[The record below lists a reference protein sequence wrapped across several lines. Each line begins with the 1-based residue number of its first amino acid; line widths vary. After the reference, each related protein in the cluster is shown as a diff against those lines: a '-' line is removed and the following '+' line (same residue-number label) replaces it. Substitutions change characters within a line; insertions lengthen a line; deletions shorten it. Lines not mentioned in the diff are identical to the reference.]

1 MLVKLVETFIYIGIS
16 QVQNFIYLSFIF
28 SMMQNSGLISLVYPV
43 SMFGYALMEE
53 VRPRKWYW
61 AWIRTYTIGV
71 LVIKFLITLHLVRGL
86 LEANDNTLGYIKP
99 GLYVYTE
106 MWENVAYM
114 APEILITGLIMLNEI
129 RLKLYGLYYV
139 IELDIETVQEGI
151 QRHLAKGDLDIVRL
165 RKLQNA
171 NMDIHRLF
179 CGKKDQYKLRE
190 DQEEA
195 DSLARLE
202 REKDREKK
210 VLLGLKVPPEEIR
223 EKEPSMEV
231 KQRDILAGIA
241 KDLYK
246 SSF

>member
-1 MLVKLVETFIYIGIS
+1 MLVKLVETFVYIGIS

-53 VRPRKWYW
+53 VRPRNWYW

-71 LVIKFLITLHLVRGL
+71 LVVKFLIALHLVRGL

-99 GLYVYTE
+99 GLHVYAGAKT

-151 QRHLAKGDLDIVRL
+151 QRHLAKGDLDIVHL

-179 CGKKDQYKLRE
+179 CGKDDQRKLRE
-190 DQEEA
+190 DQDEA
-195 DSLARLE
+195 DEAARIFADKE
-202 REKDREKK
+202 REKKE
-210 VLLGLKVPPEEIR
+210 LMGLKV
-223 EKEPSMEV
+223 EKPIEPV
-231 KQRDILAGIA
+231 KYSKL
-241 KDLYK
+241 
-246 SSF
+246 